1 MTINHVSLGVSD
13 LDKSAAFYDAVLGE
27 LGYTRQH
34 EVEGITL
41 AYGEQWPEVWITLP
55 LDTEH
60 PASGGNG
67 THIAFT
73 AESPAA
79 VDAFHRVA
87 MAMGAQ
93 DDGTPGLRP
102 DYGPT
107 YYGAFVLDL
116 DGNKIEAC
124 YFEVG
129 A

>member
-1 MTINHVSLGVSD
+1 MTISHVSLGVAN
-13 LDKSAAFYDAVLGE
+13 LDKSAAFYDATLGG
-27 LGYTRQH
+27 LGYTRQL
-34 EVEGITL
+34 EVEGAAI
-41 AYGEQWPEVWITLP
+41 AYGEQWPELWIGIP
-55 LDTEH
+55 LDAER

-73 AESPAA
+73 AASHDA
-79 VDAFHRVA
+79 VDAFYQAA
-87 MAMGAQ
+87 MANGAQ
-93 DDGTPGLRP
+93 DAGAPGLRP

-124 YFEVG
+124 YFE

>member
-13 LDKSAAFYDAVLGE
+13 LDKSSAFYDAVLGE

-73 AESPAA
+73 AESPDV

-93 DDGTPGLRP
+93 DDGIPGLRP

-129 A
+129 T